1 MRNTIMLGG
10 NQKVRIYKMKNFE
23 NRNALTKET
32 WEINRLRKALN
43 EADAVIIGA
52 GAGLS
57 TAAGHVYDGERF
69 ERYFNDATE
78 TTQSIWNSKQ

>member
-1 MRNTIMLGG
+1 MLGG

-43 EADAVIIGA
+43 EADAVII
-52 GAGLS
+52 
-57 TAAGHVYDGERF
+57 
-69 ERYFNDATE
+69 
-78 TTQSIWNSKQ
+78 